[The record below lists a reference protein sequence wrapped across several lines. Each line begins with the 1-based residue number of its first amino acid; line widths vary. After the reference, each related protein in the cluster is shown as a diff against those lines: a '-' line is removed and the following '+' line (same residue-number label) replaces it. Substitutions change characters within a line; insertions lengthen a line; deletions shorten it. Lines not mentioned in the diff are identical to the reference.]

1 MGPLQPSCKQHGSAE
16 NCRFSTTV
24 SPVWKG
30 PTMNSIDRAVSQVT
44 DFHNA
49 IGATVASRLRLLPHD
64 PVTAKETLMELQ
76 RILSRLDSS
85 RRDGDELMLRLCLAL
100 EETAEWLDAHLR
112 NDLVAAADAWGDRL
126 YVLLGDAVSTGLP
139 AQNVFDEVHRS
150 NMSKQCNSSN
160 RGKAVKGSSY
170 RRPQLDEVLQQPKQI

>member
-1 MGPLQPSCKQHGSAE
+1 MNNPP
-16 NCRFSTTV
+16 
-24 SPVWKG
+24 
-30 PTMNSIDRAVSQVT
+30 MNSIERAVSQVT
-44 DFHNA
+44 DFHDA
-49 IGATVASRLRLLPHD
+49 IGATIAAKPSLLPHD
-64 PVTAKETLMELQ
+64 PAMTKETLAELQ
-76 RILSRLDSS
+76 RLLSRLDSS
-85 RRDGDELMLRLCLAL
+85 RRDGDELLLRLCLAL

-150 NMSKQCNSSN
+150 NMSKQCKSSN

-170 RRPQLDEVLQQPKQI
+170 RRPQLDEVLQQPK

>member
-1 MGPLQPSCKQHGSAE
+1 M
-16 NCRFSTTV
+16 NN
-24 SPVWKG
+24 SP
-30 PTMNSIDRAVSQVT
+30 MNSIERAVSQVT

-49 IGATVASRLRLLPHD
+49 IGATIAAKPSLLPHD
-64 PVTAKETLMELQ
+64 PAMAKETLAELQ
-76 RILSRLDSS
+76 RLLSRLDSS
-85 RRDGDELMLRLCLAL
+85 RRDGDELLLRLCLAL

-139 AQNVFDEVHRS
+139 AQIVFDEVHRS

-170 RRPQLDEVLQQPKQI
+170 RRPQLDEVLQQPKQF

>member
-1 MGPLQPSCKQHGSAE
+1 M
-16 NCRFSTTV
+16 NN
-24 SPVWKG
+24 SP
-30 PTMNSIDRAVSQVT
+30 MNSIERAVRQVA

-49 IGATVASRLRLLPHD
+49 IGANIAAAPSLLSHD
-64 PVTAKETLMELQ
+64 PVLVKETLVELQ
-76 RILSRLDSS
+76 RLLSRLDLS

-139 AQNVFDEVHRS
+139 AQDVFDEVHRS
-150 NMSKQCNSSN
+150 NMSKQCKSSN

>member
-1 MGPLQPSCKQHGSAE
+1 
-16 NCRFSTTV
+16 
-24 SPVWKG
+24 
-30 PTMNSIDRAVSQVT
+30 MNSIDRAVSQVT